1 MLTNALLNDGLSN
14 PVQVIR
20 GLLRWLRLLAMTGN
34 QTKCVFEGVA
44 TSLTS

>member
-20 GLLRWLRLLAMTGN
+20 GLLRRLRLLAMTWL
-34 QTKCVFEGVA
+34 VA
-44 TSLTS
+44 LYNIRRSTQ